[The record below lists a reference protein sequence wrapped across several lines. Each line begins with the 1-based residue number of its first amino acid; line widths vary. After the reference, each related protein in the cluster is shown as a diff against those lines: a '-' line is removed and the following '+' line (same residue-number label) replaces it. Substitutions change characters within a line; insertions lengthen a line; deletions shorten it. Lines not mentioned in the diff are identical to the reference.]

1 MREQLITVLDFFGL
15 ACWLEITTN
24 HPECI
29 YYFGPF
35 LNQREAQSYTQGY
48 IEDLKEE
55 NAIGI
60 IAKFRRCK
68 PKTLTIFDED
78 ISYSKSVSV
87 V

>member
-35 LNQREAQSYTQGY
+35 
-48 IEDLKEE
+48 
-55 NAIGI
+55 
-60 IAKFRRCK
+60 FK
-68 PKTLTIFDED
+68 PTRSPIL
-78 ISYSKSVSV
+78 
-87 V
+87 

>member
-35 LNQREAQSYTQGY
+35 
-48 IEDLKEE
+48 
-55 NAIGI
+55 
-60 IAKFRRCK
+60 K
-68 PKTLTIFDED
+68 PTRSPIL
-78 ISYSKSVSV
+78 
-87 V
+87 